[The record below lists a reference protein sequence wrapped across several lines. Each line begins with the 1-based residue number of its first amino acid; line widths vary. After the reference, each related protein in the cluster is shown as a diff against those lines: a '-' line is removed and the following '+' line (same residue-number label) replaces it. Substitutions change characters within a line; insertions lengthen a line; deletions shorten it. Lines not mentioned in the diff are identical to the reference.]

1 MGTLAYA
8 FCQFYPEMKI
18 IVCDLEPALILA
30 HHFRPSVEACQNQAN
45 VSFAVS
51 DFVNPET
58 ISKAELYVLS
68 QHIHGLT
75 TIGRK

>member
-1 MGTLAYA
+1 
-8 FCQFYPEMKI
+8 MKI

-45 VSFAVS
+45 VSFAVG